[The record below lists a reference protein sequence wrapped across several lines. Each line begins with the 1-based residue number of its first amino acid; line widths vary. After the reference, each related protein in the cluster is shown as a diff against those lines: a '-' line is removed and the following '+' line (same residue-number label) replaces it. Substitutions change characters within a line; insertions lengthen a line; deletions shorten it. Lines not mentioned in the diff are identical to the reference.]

1 MHGSVH
7 LSESVCS
14 SGEERE
20 ELFPSGKAV
29 DAAYRDMLYL
39 GAG

>member
-1 MHGSVH
+1 MVH
-7 LSESVCS
+7 LFESVWS

-20 ELFPSGKAV
+20 ELFPFGKVV